1 MILMRRP
8 LTCVDPQHID
18 TLERSAMMKARMFGH
33 QVRAGLWVLS
43 GSDTQGCRDDYFKM
57 ERVSFEHQS
66 QGPRNNVLPNGCTD
80 PKGTSG
86 KKNNHTLTHRLP
98 GITVVHENTK
108 ERFQSNHLT
117 GGPCSSFKLNEYL
130 KSVSSLNVA

>member
-1 MILMRRP
+1 MRRP

-43 GSDTQGCRDDYFKM
+43 GSDTQGCRDNYFKM

-66 QGPRNNVLPNGCTD
+66 QGPRNNILPNGCTD
-80 PKGTSG
+80 PKETSG
-86 KKNNHTLTHRLP
+86 EKKQPHFDPPLAGHHDGTRKYQGALSEQPLDRGAVFL
-98 GITVVHENTK
+98 
-108 ERFQSNHLT
+108 FQT
-117 GGPCSSFKLNEYL
+117 
-130 KSVSSLNVA
+130 